1 MKIDPRLRAR
11 LSAAVETAG
20 GAKEFSAL
28 CGINASNISRYLRG
42 LIRNISDDNWEKL
55 APFLETENTNAVP
68 RTAGTVNNT
77 PELREFLKKAMADK
91 GVGSVDE
98 LRRLAGYDSAS
109 TIRRLLAGELNWFPD
124 VLSAVFDALGVE
136 RSAAPLSDEE
146 RDMLAPAGIYSDGAM
161 LVRPVPVVAWAN
173 ATSHLDD
180 MLSSGNTMCRWDV
193 ENTETVPVPASD
205 SRDVRA
211 FRVHGVSMDPK
222 IIDDDIVLVSQVPS
236 LECINDNKIVVV
248 KYFDGAAQCDNV
260 VCKRF
265 RRQPDGSI
273 LLTSDNP
280 EGSIIPLAAENIR
293 WIGVVIRKI
302 SDL

>member
-1 MKIDPRLRAR
+1 M
-11 LSAAVETAG
+11 
-20 GAKEFSAL
+20 
-28 CGINASNISRYLRG
+28 N
-42 LIRNISDDNWEKL
+42 
-55 APFLETENTNAVP
+55 
-68 RTAGTVNNT
+68 
-77 PELREFLKKAMADK
+77 KK
-91 GVGSVDE
+91 
-98 LRRLAGYDSAS
+98 
-109 TIRRLLAGELNWFPD
+109 
-124 VLSAVFDALGVE
+124 
-136 RSAAPLSDEE
+136 
-146 RDMLAPAGIYSDGAM
+146 
-161 LVRPVPVVAWAN
+161 RPV
-173 ATSHLDD
+173 
-180 MLSSGNTMCRWDV
+180 
-193 ENTETVPVPASD
+193 SD

-222 IIDDDIVLVSQVPS
+222 IIDDDIVLVSQVSS

-265 RRQPDGSI
+265 RRQSDGSI

>member
-146 RDMLAPAGIYSDGAM
+146 RDTVKRAVAQVFGDKPAEA
-161 LVRPVPVVAWAN
+161 V
-173 ATSHLDD
+173 
-180 MLSSGNTMCRWDV
+180 
-193 ENTETVPVPASD
+193 
-205 SRDVRA
+205 
-211 FRVHGVSMDPK
+211 
-222 IIDDDIVLVSQVPS
+222 
-236 LECINDNKIVVV
+236 
-248 KYFDGAAQCDNV
+248 
-260 VCKRF
+260 
-265 RRQPDGSI
+265 
-273 LLTSDNP
+273 
-280 EGSIIPLAAENIR
+280 
-293 WIGVVIRKI
+293 
-302 SDL
+302 